1 MNSQAKVRRKTERK
15 MELQAVQVLVQVC
28 AKRSI
33 VSRSTK
39 HRLTL
44 HGASPHTPRSIGPR
58 STEHRLTLHGASA
71 RTACCVKV
79 PLLRPSLKEQKESV
93 YTPYNEQ
100 LVVAADLCRQRDA
113 DVLPLQGG
121 RDRLKRIFYENHS
134 WYDVKSAL
142 AQCLF
147 YKIEIKS

>member
-1 MNSQAKVRRKTERK
+1 MPKKTFRHAFLK
-15 MELQAVQVLVQVC
+15 KAARGIVL
-28 AKRSI
+28 
-33 VSRSTK
+33 RSTG

-44 HGASPHTPRSIGPR
+44 HGASPHTPRGIVLR
-58 STEHRLTLHGASA
+58 STEHRPTLHGASA

-79 PLLRPSLKEQKESV
+79 PLLRPSLEEQKVSV

-100 LVVAADLCRQRDA
+100 FVIAADFRRQRDA
-113 DVLPLQGG
+113 DVLPLEGG
-121 RDRLKRIFYENHS
+121 RDRLKGNFYENHS